1 MGVHSKDNKG
11 HGKPQ
16 NGVVLRPAILLSTYL
31 NKLLMPVVTGD
42 HSIEMVANFQRLC
55 GLKAD
60 GTVTNHFL
68 NIYFRVAST
77 AGEEIFSLMP
87 LLFWFMLP
95 VAVPFLTN
103 FLVLQITGQLTKDF
117 FCLPRPVSPPG
128 AKNPIIKLDTHFETE
143 YGLPSTHTIAGLLPL
158 TTLLILL
165 RHGVDISPTSWALS
179 GVYAVSVALS
189 RLYLGV
195 HSVYDVLAGA
205 VMGISMVSFLHMYGD
220 AIDVLLYQYAGALY
234 VQIAVLV
241 LYFVAYPRSGPWS
254 ASFGTAAQMMGP
266 FVGCGIS
273 LW

>member
-1 MGVHSKDNKG
+1 MKIGAS
-11 HGKPQ
+11 
-16 NGVVLRPAILLSTYL
+16 LRPVVMLSKYL
-31 NKLLMPVVTGD
+31 NKLLMPIVTGQD
-42 HSIEMVANFQRLC
+42 SIDMVANFQRLC

-60 GTVTNHFL
+60 GTVTNKFL
-68 NIYFRVAST
+68 NIYFRMAST

-103 FLVLQITGQLTKDF
+103 FLVLQITGQLAKDF

-143 YGLPSTHTIAGLLPL
+143 FGLPSTHTIAGLLPL

-165 RHGVDISPTSWALS
+165 RHGVEISTTAWILS
-179 GVYAVSVALS
+179 AVYAVSVALS

-195 HSVYDVLAGA
+195 HSVYDLIAGA
-205 VMGISMVSFLHMYGD
+205 IIGVSLVSFLHMYGD
-220 AIDVLLYQYAGALY
+220 AIDIFLYQYSGALY
-234 VQIAVLV
+234 VQVVMLV
-241 LYFVAYPRSGPWS
+241 LYLAAYPCSGAWS

-266 FVGCGIS
+266 FFGCGVSIWS
-273 LW
+273 VKCSCIFYLC